1 MSKTETPK
9 AAGDDS
15 RPPEPDAQTSVVA
28 PPQQSKKPKPAPMAE
43 QVKSSVR
50 PPSRVSTDA
59 SGKPALPSVGD
70 IVIDRDRERR
80 EDAEVI
86 AINDLLREQRV
97 TEKRYHI
104 KIRKN
109 GHICNL
115 NESELRERFD
125 LAATRKAAPTPAE
138 ED

>member
-9 AAGDDS
+9 AVGDDS
-15 RPPEPDAQTSVVA
+15 RPPEPDAQTAVA
-28 PPQQSKKPKPAPMAE
+28 TPPQQSKKHATPAKPQPKPA
-43 QVKSSVR
+43 SSQ
-50 PPSRVSTDA
+50 PRVEKA
-59 SGKPALPSVGD
+59 LAGKPELPSVGD
-70 IVIDRDRERR
+70 IVIDRERERR

-97 TEKRYHI
+97 TETRYHI

-125 LAATRKAAPTPAE
+125 LAKTRKAAPTPAE

>member
-1 MSKTETPK
+1 MKT
-9 AAGDDS
+9 DYS
-15 RPPEPDAQTSVVA
+15 RPPEPDAPTA
-28 PPQQSKKPKPAPMAE
+28 PAPKPEKPAKGKESKQQPSGDASKAASPPDPPKPA
-43 QVKSSVR
+43 KT
-50 PPSRVSTDA
+50 PPA
-59 SGKPALPSVGD
+59 SANGKPALPSVGD
-70 IVIDRDRERR
+70 TIIDADRDRR
-80 EDAEVI
+80 EDAQVI

-97 TEKRYHI
+97 TETRYHI

-125 LAATRKAAPTPAE
+125 LAKTRKAAPTPAE